1 MGKLIKPTV
10 FLIALIPFLVLLAR
24 VVVFPQSLGPDPA
37 QELAKESGEWTL
49 RFLLITLA
57 LTPLRQ
63 LVGRVEFVR
72 HRRMLGL
79 FALFYATVHFLVW
92 MTFLLNFRWF
102 AIAEELVERPFIT
115 VGFAAYLIL
124 VALGVTSPK
133 AMVRKLGRN
142 WKRLHRLVYGA
153 ALLGIV
159 HLLWILRTDVGEAVI
174 YGAVLALLLGYRLV
188 RYLRSRKPAVSRN

>member
-63 LVGRVEFVR
+63 LVGRVEFIR

-188 RYLRSRKPAVSRN
+188 RYLRNRKPAVSRN